1 MKRVAVSVFLLSLAA
16 LPVWAGPLGSTARAA
31 IPAEVQQI
39 ICVDYRS
46 LKNSPSALA
55 LKDRVLPDSLKEF
68 EGALRGVGI
77 NPDDDV
83 EQLTFAS
90 FRSPKQGLQ
99 VIGVAQGQFPVKKIL
114 QRVQKQKI
122 RAMKYRQADLY
133 PMPGAQ
139 DMVFLD
145 DFTMLFGTRSAVK
158 AALDARDGES
168 PRLESNAQ
176 VTDLMTAVDS
186 GPIWSVLDAQGTQNM
201 LRATLGD
208 AAKLADYDM
217 VRKRLLGSRYTMNFG
232 SNINFDLD
240 VVTSDSFTAAS
251 LSSLLKAGVMF
262 RKATASDVEKT
273 ALEAVSVDSESSNL
287 RLHFRTDEKRFQALL
302 QSNLFTSVSR

>member
-1 MKRVAVSVFLLSLAA
+1 MKRVAVSVFLLFLAA